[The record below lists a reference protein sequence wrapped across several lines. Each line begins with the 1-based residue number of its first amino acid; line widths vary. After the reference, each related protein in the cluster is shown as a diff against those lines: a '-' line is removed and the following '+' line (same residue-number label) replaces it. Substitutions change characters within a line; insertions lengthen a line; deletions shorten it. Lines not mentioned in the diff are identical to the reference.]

1 MKTDHPLCGVRSS
14 HRKSFHRRQ
23 FLQVAASLPTLAV
36 LGGSAGL
43 SRGESPVSP
52 KQAPI
57 YLSDLGRCQPA
68 SALSRK
74 PRRHH
79 WRLLDYETSE
89 FQGVMLVAGE
99 NTAAPEITLP
109 VSQRGWHAIYFGLRS
124 YGGGEGA
131 SRLLAR
137 LKSSD
142 TFSMISHRPDPSARN
157 WVDDYFW
164 RIADLTGE
172 DLVLRQ
178 FWPQSVPEDSNSV
191 GNRCDGV
198 WLAYVKLVPLNDGD
212 VRVLQQDRQNRANK
226 RLFAHHDAW
235 SYTYSYR
242 PTTEA
247 EIRRELEPFWHTD
260 FSRIY
265 WEGGMGDRMYYATK
279 IGLTPA
285 DDWIEDP
292 YRSGDR
298 LAGEAWRA
306 LKQKG
311 IDPFRTALTYAHRIG
326 LEFHGTYRPAGFHFP
341 VPEDEWNTG
350 GFYDNHP
357 EWRGR
362 DRHGKPTPRL
372 SYAYAEARQAVI
384 SLLSEMALYPLEGV
398 CLAYNRRPPLLEY
411 EAPIVDGFKAR
422 YGEDPRNL
430 NTRDPRWL
438 SYRAGFLTEFMREV
452 RVAMNARAREQNRTR
467 PIEVSAI
474 VMSSESENLY
484 YGMDLQAWVKEGLVD
499 TLIPYTSVERLL
511 SSADSWTDPRDA
523 EFFLR
528 ITRDSTCKLA
538 LNLMPRQLP
547 PEEYRRRAL
556 ALYRA
561 GAEYLFFWDSD
572 QRNDFDPSWT
582 ALRRLGHKE
591 ELEAWARA
599 GSQKIERAGSQ
610 LRRLGDW
617 DLSYATPG

>member
-1 MKTDHPLCGVRSS
+1 MKTDRQPCFNHNRP
-14 HRKSFHRRQ
+14 FHRRA
-23 FLQVAASLPTLAV
+23 FLQAAAALPALGT
-36 LGGSAGL
+36 LGGSAGFAL
-43 SRGESPVSP
+43 GHAPVAST
-52 KQAPI
+52 QAPV
-57 YLSDLGRCQPA
+57 YLSDLALCQPA

-74 PRRHH
+74 PKRHH
-79 WRLLDYETSE
+79 WRLLDYETAE
-89 FQGVMLVAGE
+89 VRGVMLVAGQ

-109 VSQRGWHAIYFGLRS
+109 VPQKGWHAIYFGLRS
-124 YGGGEGA
+124 YGGGEDE
-131 SRLLAR
+131 SRLLVR

-142 TFSMISHRPDPSARN
+142 TFSMISHRPDPAVRN
-157 WVDDYFW
+157 QVDDYFW
-164 RIADLTGE
+164 KVADLTGE

-178 FWPQSVPEDSNSV
+178 FWTQAVPENPDSV
-191 GNRCDGV
+191 GNRCDGIWV
-198 WLAYVKLVPLNDGD
+198 AYVKLVPLSDSE
-212 VRVLQQDRQNRANK
+212 VQTLQRDRQNRENK

-242 PTTEA
+242 PTTQP
-247 EIRRELEPFWHTD
+247 EIRRELEAFWHTD

-265 WEGGMGDRMYYATK
+265 WEGGMGDRMYYPTK
-279 IGLTPA
+279 IGLTAA

-292 YRSGDR
+292 YRAGDR

-306 LKQKG
+306 LRQKG
-311 IDPFRTALTYAHRIG
+311 IDPFRTALEYAHRIG
-326 LEFHGTYRPAGFHFP
+326 MEFHGTYRPAGFHFP

-350 GFYDNHP
+350 GFYDKHP

-362 DRHGKPTPRL
+362 DRQGKPTPRL
-372 SYAYAEARQAVI
+372 SYAYPEVRQAVA
-384 SLLSEMALYPLEGV
+384 SLLKEMAAYPLNGI

-411 EAPIVDGFKAR
+411 ETPIVDGFKAK
-422 YGEDPRNL
+422 YGEDHRNL
-430 NTRDPRWL
+430 SERDSRWL
-438 SYRAGFLTEFMREV
+438 SYRATFLTEFMREV
-452 RVAMNARAREQNRTR
+452 RVAMREVAQEQKR
-467 PIEVSAI
+467 PEPMEVSAI
-474 VMSSESENLY
+474 VMGSESENLY
-484 YGMDLQAWVKEGLVD
+484 QGMDLQVWVKEGLVD

-511 SSADSWTDPRDA
+511 SSADSWTNPQDA

-528 ITRDSTCKLA
+528 ITRGSACKLA

-582 ALRRLGHKE
+582 ALGRLGHKE

-599 GSQKIERAGSQ
+599 GSPKSERPGSQ
-610 LRRLGDW
+610 LKKLGDW